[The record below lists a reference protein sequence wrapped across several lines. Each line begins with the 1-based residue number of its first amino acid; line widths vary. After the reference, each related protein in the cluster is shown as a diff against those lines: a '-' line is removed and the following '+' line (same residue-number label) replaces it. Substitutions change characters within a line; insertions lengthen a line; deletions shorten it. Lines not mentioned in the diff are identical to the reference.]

1 MNENRNQMGP
11 FSKNKIEYHFGPVCH
26 SDGYIL
32 DWRGHNFAENCQTR
46 RFIRDDRAD
55 KRWLE
60 GYINIFSAYWIPYF
74 RAEKSKKGDNHQTRY
89 PGFSK
94 RSFRITK

>member
-74 RAEKSKKGDNHQTRY
+74 RAEKKQKG
-89 PGFSK
+89 G
-94 RSFRITK
+94 